1 MLTDY
6 QSSMSTGSQLLW
18 NTWSWIHL
26 GSGEK
31 AMALSRL
38 CSSVDRG
45 AQSSSTVS
53 AVLLLKARSHF
64 SSTRDYSLS
73 SQQLE
78 TAAQYAES
86 LMLLEY
92 LVAETGSE
100 PASDAQGNITAA
112 LASVHTFS
120 QELESRNLSNSPH
133 HERLLQ
139 TAARLLYY
147 HATHG

>member
-1 MLTDY
+1 M
-6 QSSMSTGSQLLW
+6 LW
-18 NTWSWIHL
+18 NTWAWIHL
-26 GSGEK
+26 GSGQKEV
-31 AMALSRL
+31 ALSRL
-38 CSSVDRG
+38 CSSVDREFQG
-45 AQSSSTVS
+45 S
-53 AVLLLKARSHF
+53 AVSTALLLKAKSHF

-92 LVAETGSE
+92 LAAEAGTE
-100 PASDAQGNITAA
+100 PTSDAQGNITAA
-112 LASVHTFS
+112 LAGIHTFS
-120 QELESRNLSNSPH
+120 RELDSRNLSNSPH
-133 HERLLQ
+133 HDRLLQ

>member
-1 MLTDY
+1 
-6 QSSMSTGSQLLW
+6 
-18 NTWSWIHL
+18 
-26 GSGEK
+26 
-31 AMALSRL
+31 MALARL
-38 CSSVDRG
+38 CSSADRDFRG
-45 AQSSSTVS
+45 STVS
-53 AVLLLKARSHF
+53 PALLLKTKSQF

-92 LVAETGSE
+92 LAAEGGTE
-100 PASDAQGNITAA
+100 PASASQGNISAA
-112 LASVHTFS
+112 LATIQSFS
-120 QELESRNLSNSPH
+120 RDLESRGLSNSPH

-139 TAARLLYY
+139 TAARLLYH

>member
-1 MLTDY
+1 MLTNY
-6 QSSMSTGSQLLW
+6 QSSMSSGNQLLW
-18 NTWSWIHL
+18 NTWAWIHL

-38 CSSVDRG
+38 CSSVDKET
-45 AQSSSTVS
+45 QSPTVS
-53 AVLLLKARSHF
+53 ATVLLKARSHF

-73 SQQLE
+73 SQQLD

-112 LASVHTFS
+112 LASIHTFS
-120 QELESRNLSNSPH
+120 QELESRNLSKSPP
-133 HERLLQ
+133 HERILQ

>member
-1 MLTDY
+1 MA
-6 QSSMSTGSQLLW
+6 SGSQLLW
-18 NTWSWIHL
+18 NTWAWIHL

-38 CSSVDRG
+38 CSSVDRET
-45 AQSSSTVS
+45 QSPTVS
-53 AVLLLKARSHF
+53 AALLLKTRSHL

-86 LMLLEY
+86 VMLLEY
-92 LVAETGSE
+92 LVAETGNE

-112 LASVHTFS
+112 LASVHAFS
-120 QELESRNLSNSPH
+120 QDLASRSLSNSPH

>member
-1 MLTDY
+1 
-6 QSSMSTGSQLLW
+6 
-18 NTWSWIHL
+18 
-26 GSGEK
+26 
-31 AMALSRL
+31 MALSRL
-38 CSSVDRG
+38 CASVDNET
-45 AQSSSTVS
+45 QSSAVS
-53 AVLLLKARSHF
+53 AALLLKTRSHF

-112 LASVHTFS
+112 LASVHAFS
-120 QELESRNLSNSPH
+120 QGLESRNLSNSPH

>member
-1 MLTDY
+1 
-6 QSSMSTGSQLLW
+6 
-18 NTWSWIHL
+18 
-26 GSGEK
+26 
-31 AMALSRL
+31 
-38 CSSVDRG
+38 VDG
-45 AQSSSTVS
+45 DFQGTVS
-53 AVLLLKARSHF
+53 PALLLKAKSHF

-92 LVAETGSE
+92 LTSDSGNE
-100 PASDAQGNITAA
+100 PASKSQGNIIAA
-112 LASVHTFS
+112 LSTIHAFS
-120 QELESRNLSNSPH
+120 RELESRSLTQTTH

-139 TAARLLYY
+139 TASRLLYY